1 MPVRLQAN
9 SGFLAGLCQI
19 FAASGLF
26 AAPAFATTTGHY
38 DVTISTAV
46 TQNMSFSNGIY
57 SATGDS
63 AVLNVSDLENALAAG
78 NTEVTTGN
86 GTAGDEKGNLHI
98 GAALT
103 WASASKL
110 TLDAYH
116 TIFVARTISDTGSG
130 ALTLKTNDGSRGGV
144 LGFGQGSG
152 ITIWSLSDK
161 LTIDGKVYKL
171 AADIHSLASDIVA
184 SPAGYYALANNYDAS
199 KDGTYTSA
207 PIPEFGGIFNGLGN
221 TISNLQ
227 IYDKKQY
234 DNAGFFALLSGA
246 KVSDIIL
253 SNVSVSTI
261 KGGDVGGLVA
271 DSENS
276 LMSHVR
282 VTGTVRLSS
291 KSSSSPTGG
300 VAAVCENGIIDS
312 SSAAVNIR
320 AGGQSIGGLVGY
332 NSCNITASFSAGTT
346 NGNGGGG
353 GVYPIVGGLIGLN
366 GGTVENSYS
375 TGKVVGSYKASIGG
389 MIGYN
394 SGGLVKESYS
404 IGVVSGLGAET
415 LGGLIGYDGSNSGAV
430 SNSYWDTTTSGV
442 TNPSQGAGYP
452 ANDPGITG
460 LTTQQFQSGL
470 PAGFDP
476 TIWAED
482 PKVNKGF
489 PFVLHNPP
497 PK

>member
-1 MPVRLQAN
+1 MSIRLQAN
-9 SGFLAGLCQI
+9 SGFVAEFCSI
-19 FAASGLF
+19 FVASGLL
-26 AAPAFATTTGHY
+26 AAPAFATTTSHY
-38 DVTISTAV
+38 DVTISTAA

-63 AVLNVSDLENALAAG
+63 AVLNVSDLENALAMG

-152 ITIWSLSDK
+152 ITIWSLSNK

-171 AADIHSLASDIVA
+171 AADIHSLASDIAA
-184 SPAGYYALANNYDAS
+184 SPAGFYALANNYDAS

-207 PIPEFGGIFNGLGN
+207 PIAEFDGIFNGLGN

-227 IYDKKQY
+227 IDYKKQY
-234 DNAGFFALLSGA
+234 DSIGLFALLSGA
-246 KVSDIIL
+246 KVSDVTL
-253 SNVSVSTI
+253 SNVEISAP
-261 KGGDVGGLVA
+261 KGEDVGGLVG

-276 LMSHVR
+276 LIQHAR
-282 VTGTVRLSS
+282 VTGTVRGPNNPG
-291 KSSSSPTGG
+291 SPTGG
-300 VAAVCENGIIDS
+300 LVAVNDYGVVDS
-312 SSAAVNIR
+312 CSSAAKVR
-320 AGGQSIGGLVGY
+320 SAGQSIGGLVGY
-332 NSCNITASFSAGTT
+332 NTGVVTGSFSTGTT
-346 NGNGGGG
+346 NGYGGTESER
-353 GVYPIVGGLIGLN
+353 PIVGGLVGFN
-366 GGTVENSYS
+366 VGGTISNSYS
-375 TGKVVGSYKASIGG
+375 KGKVAGGYGAGIGG
-389 MIGYN
+389 LIGYN
-394 SGGLVKESYS
+394 SGGLVNDAYS
-404 IGVVSGLGAET
+404 TGAVVDLGAET

-482 PKVNKGF
+482 PKVNNGF